1 MAASAKQQVDAY
13 LARLDP
19 DARRALRR
27 IRAAIRAAA
36 PRAVEAFSYGIP
48 AFRLDGKPLVW
59 YAAWK
64 NHASMYPIGPA
75 LLRAKGIRAAPYK
88 IAKGTI
94 QFPWDRLPSATLLK
108 RLVKARVAAMRQ
120 SA

>member
-1 MAASAKQQVDAY
+1 MPASAKQQLDAY
-13 LARLDP
+13 FAPPDP

-27 IRAAIRAAA
+27 IRGAIRAAA
-36 PRAVEAFSYGIP
+36 PRAEEAFSYGIP
-48 AFRLDGKPLVW
+48 AFRLDGKVLVW

-75 LLRAKGIRAAPYK
+75 LLRAKGITTAEYK

-94 QFPWDRLPSATLLK
+94 QFPWDQLPS
-108 RLVKARVAAMRQ
+108 
-120 SA
+120 